1 MMKATYMF
9 GPGDVRIEDVAMPTI
24 QKPSDAIVRMVR
36 ACVCGSDLHPYRHME
51 PHAEGWAMGHEMIG
65 VVEETGSDVTNV
77 RKGDFVIAPFA
88 YQDNTCVFCR
98 EGMQTSCPNGGWYGG
113 EEGAAA
119 GGLQAEYARIPQA
132 NGSLVVVP
140 GVNESSSDELLA
152 SLLTLSD
159 VYLTGYHAAHMGRVA
174 AGKTVTV
181 IGDGAV
187 GLSAVLASH
196 QLGAERIILMGR
208 HKERTDLGR
217 EFGATDVVAERG
229 EKGISEVMDLTGG
242 EGSHVVLEAV
252 GYMPAY
258 EQAYGVVRPGG
269 VISRVGVPQYEDA
282 PVGFG
287 SLFGKNA
294 TLTGG
299 PAPVR
304 AYIDDA
310 IPRVLSGEINPGRV
324 FDKAVRLDDVAE
336 GYRAMNDRSALK
348 VIVKP

>member
-1 MMKATYMF
+1 MKATYMF
-9 GPGDVRIEDVAMPTI
+9 GPGDVRIKDVPAPTL
-24 QKPSDAIVRMVR
+24 QQPTDAIVRMVR
-36 ACVCGSDLHPYRHME
+36 ACVCGSDLHSYRHMH

-65 VVEETGSDVTNV
+65 VVEETGSEVTNV
-77 RKGDFVIAPFA
+77 KKGDFVIAPFA

-98 EGMQTSCPNGGWYGG
+98 EGVQTSCLNGGFYGG

-140 GVNESSSDELLA
+140 GVGENSSDELLA

-159 VYLTGYHAAHMGRVA
+159 VYLTGYHAAHMGRVSA
-174 AGKTVTV
+174 RKTVTV
-181 IGDGAV
+181 VGDGAV
-187 GLSAVLASH
+187 GLSAVLAAH

-217 EFGATDVVAERG
+217 EFGATDVVAARG
-229 EKGISEVMDLTGG
+229 DEGISEVMELTHG

-258 EQAYGVVRPGG
+258 VQSYGVVRPGG

-287 SLFGKNA
+287 SLFGKNV

-304 AYIDDA
+304 AYLDDA
-310 IPRVLSGEINPGRV
+310 VPRVLSGEINPGRV
-324 FDKAVRLDDVAE
+324 FDKAVSLDDVAE
-336 GYRAMNDRSALK
+336 GYKAMDSREALK
-348 VIVKP
+348 VIVKS

>member
-1 MMKATYMF
+1 MKATYMF
-9 GPGDVRIEDVAMPTI
+9 GPGDVRIKDVPAPTL
-24 QKPSDAIVRMVR
+24 QQPTDAIVRMVR
-36 ACVCGSDLHPYRHME
+36 ACVCGSDLHPYRHMH

-65 VVEETGSDVTNV
+65 VVEETGSEVTNV
-77 RKGDFVIAPFA
+77 KKGDFVISPFA
-88 YQDNTCVFCR
+88 YQDNICVFCR
-98 EGMQTSCPNGGWYGG
+98 EGVQTSCPNGGFYGG
-113 EEGAAA
+113 EEGAVA

-140 GVNESSSDELLA
+140 GVDENSSDELLA

-159 VYLTGYHAAHMGRVA
+159 VYLTGYHAACMGRVS

-181 IGDGAV
+181 VGDGAV
-187 GLSAVLASH
+187 GLSAVLAAH

-217 EFGATDVVAERG
+217 EFGATDVVAVRG
-229 EKGISEVMDLTGG
+229 EEGIAEVMELTHG

-258 EQAYGVVRPGG
+258 VQSYGVVRPGG

-287 SLFGKNA
+287 SLFGKNV

-304 AYIDDA
+304 AYLDDA
-310 IPRVLSGEINPGRV
+310 VPRVLSGKINPGRV
-324 FDKAVRLDDVAE
+324 FDKSVSLDDVAE
-336 GYRAMNDRSALK
+336 GYKAMDSREALK